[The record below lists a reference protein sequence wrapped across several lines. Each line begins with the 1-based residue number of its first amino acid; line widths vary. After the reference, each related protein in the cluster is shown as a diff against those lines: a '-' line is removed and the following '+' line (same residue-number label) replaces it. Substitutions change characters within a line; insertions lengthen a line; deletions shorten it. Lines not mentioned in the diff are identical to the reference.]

1 MHTQSITPAIVTS
14 LPPATIIQALHH
26 LDEGGQHEISSR
38 ICDLVRNPNA
48 WTKRLSA
55 DLLAAIREEM
65 EEQADEARWL
75 EREEARADFEMGRY

>member
-1 MHTQSITPAIVTS
+1 MYTQSITPHILMS

-38 ICDLVRNPNA
+38 ICDLIRNPNA

-55 DLLAAIREEM
+55 DLLAAIQEEM
-65 EEQADEARWL
+65 EGQADESRWL
-75 EREEARADFEMGRY
+75 EREELRADFEMGRY